1 MRARLATALL
11 LCGCA
16 TSVPPE
22 EPALDAAVKND
33 RGDDRDAGLAPTDA
47 PRDTDAPRAMD
58 VPVATDIP
66 VATDSPVATDVPRA
80 MDLPAAQDQTRV
92 EAAVDVDSTRD
103 VVDATT
109 APDAPRACGEALPAG
124 WPMGW
129 SLAAHNPVLVAAR
142 GSALQGRD
150 NVYAPEIHRDGD
162 LRVMWY
168 GAQASDGGDRI
179 HVAVSR
185 DGVTWRRHPR
195 DDAPAAALERGSS
208 NHVNDPSVVR
218 VGDRWRMYYTDAPT
232 AENDRIWLAESAALT
247 GFTRVREVLAPG
259 APGAWDA
266 EKVGRPAVLREN
278 GVYRMWYDG
287 TANGR
292 RHVGLAT
299 STDGVNFT
307 RHPANPIFLDAGA
320 VDVKR
325 VGGVYV
331 MLREAG
337 DGTYWAT
344 SDDGV
349 CWRDRGRLF
358 ARSGADYDRFGQVT
372 PFLEVEGDRAVAV
385 WFGGASVMTWDR
397 NRIAAALPSGGAVP
411 AGGGCTAC
419 TTPGVSCAQA
429 CHGAGFAAGT
439 CGQPGSSDP
448 GQCCAC
454 AADGCEGCRGD
465 AVDCHEACVRAG
477 NTTGWCAVPG
487 STDPA
492 RCCACAR

>member
-1 MRARLATALL
+1 VRRHLAPTLL
-11 LCGCA
+11 LCACA
-16 TSVPPE
+16 TSVLPDE
-22 EPALDAAVKND
+22 SDTDAAREPDTVAANDLVAVADTPAPVDAAV
-33 RGDDRDAGLAPTDA
+33 GLDA
-47 PRDTDAPRAMD
+47 PALPDVAPPRD
-58 VPVATDIP
+58 VPVG
-66 VATDSPVATDVPRA
+66 
-80 MDLPAAQDQTRV
+80 MDLPAPQDVLRLD
-92 EAAVDVDSTRD
+92 AMIDVPARADI
-103 VVDATT
+103 VDAP
-109 APDAPRACGEALPAG
+109 AVLDAPRACGEALPAG
-124 WPMGW
+124 WPTGW
-129 SLAAHNPVLVAAR
+129 SVAGHNPVLVAAR

-150 NVYAPEIHRDGD
+150 NVYAPEIHRDGA
-162 LRVMWY
+162 LWVMWY

-195 DDAPAAALERGSS
+195 DDAPLAALERGSS

-218 VGDRWRMYYTDAPT
+218 AVDRWRMYYTDAPT
-232 AENDRIWLAESAALT
+232 AENDRIWLAESTSLT

-259 APGAWDA
+259 ASGAWDA
-266 EKVGRPAVLREN
+266 EKVGRPAVLLES

-299 STDGVNFT
+299 STDGVTFT
-307 RHPANPIFLDAGA
+307 RHPANPVFLDAGA

-344 SDDGV
+344 SDDGL

-372 PFLEVEGDRAVAV
+372 PFLQVEGDRAAAV
-385 WFGGASVMTWDR
+385 WFGGASVMSWDR
-397 NRIAAALPSGGAVP
+397 NRIAVAWPVGVTAP
-411 AGGGCTAC
+411 AGGGCTGC
-419 TTPGVSCAQA
+419 TAPGLSCAQA

-439 CGQPGSSDP
+439 CGQPGSGDP
-448 GQCCAC
+448 GQCCTC
-454 AADGCEGCRGD
+454 VADGCEGCRGD
-465 AVDCHEACVRAG
+465 AADCHEACVRAG
-477 NTTGWCAVPG
+477 NTTGWCGVSG
-487 STDPA
+487 STDPS
-492 RCCACAR
+492 RCCVCVR

>member
-1 MRARLATALL
+1 VRRHLAPTLL
-11 LCGCA
+11 LCACA
-16 TSVPPE
+16 TSVPPDE
-22 EPALDAAVKND
+22 TDTDAAHKPDLVAANDLVAVADTPAPVDAAVV
-33 RGDDRDAGLAPTDA
+33 LDA
-47 PRDTDAPRAMD
+47 PARPDVAPPQD
-58 VPVATDIP
+58 LPV
-66 VATDSPVATDVPRA
+66 A
-80 MDLPAAQDQTRV
+80 MDLPALQDVQR
-92 EAAVDVDSTRD
+92 VDVSAD
-103 VVDATT
+103 VSPRADLV
-109 APDAPRACGEALPAG
+109 DAPRACGEALPAG
-124 WPMGW
+124 WPTGW
-129 SLAAHNPVLVAAR
+129 TVAGHNPVLVAAR

-150 NVYAPEIHRDGD
+150 NVYAPEIHRDGA
-162 LRVMWY
+162 LWVMWY

-195 DDAPAAALERGSS
+195 DDAPAAALERGGS

-218 VGDRWRMYYTDAPT
+218 AGDRWRMYYTDAPT
-232 AENDRIWLAESAALT
+232 AENDRIWLAESASLT

-266 EKVGRPAVLREN
+266 EKVGRPAVLLEN

-299 STDGVNFT
+299 STDGVTFT
-307 RHPANPIFLDAGA
+307 RHPANPVFLDAGA

-344 SDDGV
+344 SDDGL

-372 PFLEVEGDRAVAV
+372 PFLQVEGDRAAAV
-385 WFGGASVMTWDR
+385 WFGGASVMSWDR
-397 NRIAAALPSGGAVP
+397 NRIAVAWPVGVTPP

-419 TTPGVSCAQA
+419 TASGLSCAQA

-454 AADGCEGCRGD
+454 VADGCEGCRGD
-465 AVDCHEACVRAG
+465 AADCHEACVRAG
-477 NTTGWCAVPG
+477 NTTGWCGVSG
-487 STDPA
+487 STDPS
-492 RCCACAR
+492 RCCVCVR

>member
-1 MRARLATALL
+1 VRRHLAPTLL
-11 LCGCA
+11 LCACA
-16 TSVPPE
+16 TSVPPDE
-22 EPALDAAVKND
+22 TDTDAARKTDLVAANDLVVVADTPAPVDAAVV
-33 RGDDRDAGLAPTDA
+33 LDA
-47 PRDTDAPRAMD
+47 PALPDVAPPRDL
-58 VPVATDIP
+58 PV
-66 VATDSPVATDVPRA
+66 V
-80 MDLPAAQDQTRV
+80 MDLPALPDVQRV
-92 EAAVDVDSTRD
+92 DALVDVPPRADI
-103 VVDATT
+103 VDAP
-109 APDAPRACGEALPAG
+109 AVLDAPRACGEALPAG
-124 WPMGW
+124 WPTGW
-129 SLAAHNPVLVAAR
+129 SVAGHNPVLVAAR

-150 NVYAPEIHRDGD
+150 NVYAPEIHRDGA
-162 LRVMWY
+162 LWVMWY

-218 VGDRWRMYYTDAPT
+218 AGDRWRMYYTDAPT
-232 AENDRIWLAESAALT
+232 AENDRIWLAESTSLT

-266 EKVGRPAVLREN
+266 EKVGRPAVLLEN

-299 STDGVNFT
+299 STDGVTFT
-307 RHPANPIFLDAGA
+307 RHPANPVFLDAGA

-337 DGTYWAT
+337 DGTWWAT
-344 SDDGV
+344 SDDGL

-372 PFLEVEGDRAVAV
+372 PFLQVEGDRAVAV
-385 WFGGASVMTWDR
+385 WFGGASVMSWDR
-397 NRIAAALPSGGAVP
+397 NRIAVAWPAGGTTP
-411 AGGGCTAC
+411 AGGGCTGC
-419 TTPGVSCAQA
+419 TAPGLSCAQA

-454 AADGCEGCRGD
+454 VTDGCEGCRGD
-465 AVDCHEACVRAG
+465 AADCHEACVRAG
-477 NTTGWCAVPG
+477 NTTGWCGVSG
-487 STDPA
+487 STDPS
-492 RCCACAR
+492 RCCVCVR